1 MKGQI
6 YKITNLINNKIYIGK
21 TIKNI
26 NNPKYLGSGT
36 VIKKAVSKYGV
47 EAFTKEI
54 IEECEESVLNE
65 REKYWIEYFNTL
77 DSSIGYNIAI
87 GGEGGNLGEIV
98 NDIIRKNIP
107 RGVDHHLYGKVNIYR
122 KGKPSWNKGKQG
134 VYSEETLQK
143 MKGPK
148 SEEHKKNLSLS
159 KKNKPLS
166 QKHKDSLSKVSK
178 RGDNNRAITLM
189 VYLDNGH
196 ELSFSCIT
204 DFIEQFNLS
213 WYKYNQL
220 LLGKKTYLNIKK
232 IKTWVN

>member
-1 MKGQI
+1 
-6 YKITNLINNKIYIGK
+6 
-21 TIKNI
+21 
-26 NNPKYLGSGT
+26 
-36 VIKKAVSKYGV
+36 
-47 EAFTKEI
+47 
-54 IEECEESVLNE
+54 
-65 REKYWIEYFNTL
+65 
-77 DSSIGYNIAI
+77 
-87 GGEGGNLGEIV
+87 
-98 NDIIRKNIP
+98 
-107 RGVDHHLYGKVNIYR
+107 
-122 KGKPSWNKGKQG
+122 
-134 VYSEETLQK
+134 

-178 RGDNNRAITLM
+178 RGDNNRAINLM
-189 VYLDNGH
+189 VYLDNGD

-232 IKTWVN
+232 LKLC